1 MSDRDGAVYWLF
13 VVPRSR
19 EPLRGDA
26 SPTRRLEALATGTD
40 TATVVVPSFRRIVSS
55 SCRFCSSGVIVDQRG
70 TAQIYRAFAQ
80 RAEDAGAGERQTAP
94 ASGRGVRPA
103 PPLVASG
110 SPGGSL
116 GTSTMHLDVLPRHSK
131 E

>member
-1 MSDRDGAVYWLF
+1 MSDREGAVYWLF

-19 EPLRGDA
+19 EPLGGDA

-55 SCRFCSSGVIVDQRG
+55 SCCFCSSGVIVDQRG
-70 TAQIYRAFAQ
+70 TTQIYRAFAP
-80 RAEDAGAGERQTAP
+80 RVRRAGAGVSERQTAP

-116 GTSTMHLDVLPRHSK
+116 GCFDYAR
-131 E
+131 

>member
-1 MSDRDGAVYWLF
+1 MSDRGDAVYWLF

-26 SPTRRLEALATGTD
+26 SPARRLEALATGTD
-40 TATVVVPSFRRIVSS
+40 AATVVVPSLRRIVSS
-55 SCRFCSSGVIVDQRG
+55 SCCFCSSGVIVDQRG

-80 RAEDAGAGERQTAP
+80 RAEDAGVGERQTAP

-110 SPGGSL
+110 SPGGSWAL
-116 GTSTMHLDVLPRHSK
+116 RLCTLTSSLANSK